1 MRKISGFTLI
11 ELVVVIS
18 ILAILAATAI
28 PKFIDMRTDALR
40 ATASGVA
47 GALASGTAVN
57 YAGRLMSTPAASST
71 AVGTCSASTLTL
83 AGGGSASFAF
93 IAGTTAVAAGQTTAC
108 TITMT
113 DSGTTVTVVANIVGA
128 T

>member
-28 PKFIDMRTDALR
+28 PKFIDMRTNALQ
-40 ATASGVA
+40 ATVSGVA

-57 YAGRLMSTPAASST
+57 YAGRLVTPVAANSTV
-71 AVGTCSASTLTL
+71 VGTCAASTLTL
-83 AGGGSASFAF
+83 AGGGQASFTF
-93 IAGTTAVAAGQTTAC
+93 VAGATAVAAGQTTAC

-113 DSGTTVTVVANIVGA
+113 DSGTTVTVTATIVGA